1 MEAPSEQK
9 PFAVI
14 GILGGPGSGKGTQC
28 RLLSKRFFLGHISV
42 GDVLRAEMKREGSE
56 HAAVIEQN
64 MRAGTVGPKEVTIG
78 ILKSHML
85 EASQKGIS
93 LFVLEGFPRNLE
105 QAQYFEEMIA
115 PIEMVIVLDCPDDVL
130 IDRLLPRGRFDDKLE
145 NIRNRIRTFR
155 ETTSQV
161 IKVYE
166 DRGKVQTIKA
176 DSSIEAV
183 NVQLTRLLEDRERR
197 KIGDRIVRQE
207 FMALR
212 PL

>member
-9 PFAVI
+9 AFAVI

-28 RLLSKRFFLGHISV
+28 RLLSKRFILGHISV
-42 GDVLRAEMKREGSE
+42 GDVLRAEMEREGSE
-56 HAAVIEQN
+56 HAAIIEQN

-78 ILKSHML
+78 ILKSHIL
-85 EASQKGIS
+85 EASQKSIN
-93 LFVLEGFPRNLE
+93 LFVLDGFPRNRE
-105 QAQYFEEMIA
+105 QAQYFEEMVA
-115 PIEMVIVLDCPDDVL
+115 PIEMVIVLECPDEVL

-145 NIRNRIRTFR
+145 NIRKRIRTFH

-183 NVQLTRLLEDRERR
+183 NVQLTHLLEARERR
-197 KIGDRIVRQE
+197 KMGDRIIRQE
-207 FMALR
+207 YLALR